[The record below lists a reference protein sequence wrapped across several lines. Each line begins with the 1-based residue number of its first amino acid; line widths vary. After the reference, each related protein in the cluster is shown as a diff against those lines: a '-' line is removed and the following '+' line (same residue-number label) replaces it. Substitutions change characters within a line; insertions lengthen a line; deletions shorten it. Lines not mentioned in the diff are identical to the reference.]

1 MHWQESLQQELCNDK
16 RSTSTFLYFTKVGK
30 CYKKCN
36 YSRLKAR
43 SMILLLIKVWKQ
55 NLSKDHSGMKPNTS
69 KARQS
74 WQVASL
80 NYSKPQIFWYGRD
93 TMILKYKTTPES
105 NHNFSVNNLI
115 SIRCNNSVQYKFF
128 KCGKSL
134 RITRFVLLE
143 ISA

>member
-1 MHWQESLQQELCNDK
+1 MHWQESLQQELCNNK

-55 NLSKDHSGMKPNTS
+55 NLSKDHSK
-69 KARQS
+69 
-74 WQVASL
+74 VAWSQTHQRHDRAGKL
-80 NYSKPQIFWYGRD
+80 LLWITVNLKYFD
-93 TMILKYKTTPES
+93 MKYKTIPES

-115 SIRCNNSVQYKFF
+115 SIRCNNSVEYKFF